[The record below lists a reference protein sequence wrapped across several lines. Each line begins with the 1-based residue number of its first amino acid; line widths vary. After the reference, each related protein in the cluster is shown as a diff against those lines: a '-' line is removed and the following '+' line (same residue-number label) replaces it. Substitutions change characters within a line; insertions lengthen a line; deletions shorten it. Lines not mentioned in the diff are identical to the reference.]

1 MLGGYLNKRAKRKRK
16 KMYYYNSWDADFK
29 QPFGAIRVGQIMKVN
44 LKTDKENVTVKFII
58 RRDFGARSEFDMQK
72 IEPGIFSSSVKF
84 DVGQG
89 LYYYYFEISEP
100 TDWGITK
107 FYYGCSGLGGE
118 GVLYMNE
125 NDVRPYQATVF
136 SKADPAPDW
145 YRQAVFYQI
154 FPDRFYNGNSDEKIN
169 HPKPNSFIYATKED
183 TPLYV
188 KDEKGDVIR
197 WDFFGGNI
205 RGIIKKI
212 SYLKE
217 LGVNAL
223 YLNPIFSA
231 TTNHRYDTND
241 YLQIDSMLGTEEDFQ
256 ELVHLLHSEKMHLIL
271 DGVFSHVGKDSRYFN
286 ISGQYG
292 SDVGAAKNPNSRYID
307 WFKFTE
313 YPVDYK
319 SWWGIKDLPEVDKDN
334 ASFRNFIYGETDSVL
349 AKWNQLGVD
358 GWRLDVAD
366 ELPDSFIRGIR
377 KNLAR
382 YPDTVLIG
390 EVWEDASNKISY
402 GHRRDYI
409 LGDSL
414 HGVMNYPFRELII
427 GYLTL
432 VKSAQDLA
440 YQMMVLSENYP
451 QDIFYNNLN
460 NLGTHDTERILTMVG
475 DEANDLAVG
484 MLFSLPGVPCIYYG
498 DEAGLT
504 GRKDPKNR
512 KFFPW
517 ENIHEP
523 SYKLYKEWAAK
534 RRGEKALYQGKFTP
548 FFQENILGILRYTES
563 EAFIY
568 VINPTEAEVTISFG
582 DIHFLQ
588 KVAFKDLL
596 EECLDKQVL
605 PAKSGKD
612 FKVVKVSNKI

>member
-1 MLGGYLNKRAKRKRK
+1 
-16 KMYYYNSWDADFK
+16 MYYYNSWDADFK
-29 QPFGAIRVGQIMKVN
+29 QPFGAIQVGQIMKVN
-44 LKTDKENVTVKFII
+44 LQTDKENVTAKFII

-72 IEPGIFSSSVKF
+72 LEGGIFSAFVKF

-100 TDWGITK
+100 TDWGIKK

-125 NDVRPYQATVF
+125 NDVRPYQATIF
-136 SKADPAPDW
+136 SSKDVAPAW
-145 YRQAVFYQI
+145 YREAVFYQI
-154 FPDRFYNGNSDEKIN
+154 FPDRFHNGNPEGKIN
-169 HPKPNSFIYATKED
+169 HSKPNSFIYATKED

-188 KDEKGDVIR
+188 KDEAGDVVR

-205 RGIIKKI
+205 RGIIEKI
-212 SYLKE
+212 PYLKE
-217 LGVNAL
+217 LGITAL

-231 TTNHRYDTND
+231 TSNHRYDTND

-256 ELVHLLHSEKMHLIL
+256 ELVDVLHTENMRIVL

-286 ISGQYG
+286 LSGQYG
-292 SDVGAAKNPNSRYID
+292 SDVGAAKNPDSRYMD

-313 YPVDYK
+313 YPMNYK

-334 ASFRNFIYGETDSVL
+334 PSFRDFIYGDTHSVL
-349 AKWNQLGVD
+349 AKWNQFGID

-377 KNLAR
+377 KNLSR
-382 YPDTVLIG
+382 YPETILIG

-402 GHRRDYI
+402 GQRRNYI

-414 HGVMNYPFRELII
+414 QAVMNYPFRDLII
-427 GYLTL
+427 AYLTMT
-432 VKSAQDLA
+432 KTAQELA
-440 YQMMVLSENYP
+440 YQMLVLSENYP
-451 QDIFYNNLN
+451 HDIFYNNFN

-484 MLFSLPGVPCIYYG
+484 MLFSLPGVPCVYYG

-512 KFFPW
+512 KYFPW
-517 ENIHEP
+517 DNIHELT
-523 SYKLYKEWAAK
+523 YDLYHQWIAK
-534 RRGEKALYQGKFTP
+534 RHSEKTLTQGKFTT
-548 FFQENILGILRYTES
+548 FFQGDVLGILRYTDC
-563 EAFIY
+563 EAFVY
-568 VINPTEAEVTISFG
+568 VINPTDAEVKLTFKE
-582 DIHFLQ
+582 IHFLQ
-588 KVAFKDLL
+588 KVSFTERLAD
-596 EECLDKQVL
+596 CLDELIL
-605 PAKSGKD
+605 PAKSGQD
-612 FKVVKVSNKI
+612 FKIIKVENKI